1 MTIDQAIRL
10 ISAVAQLF
18 GVFVWPAVILFA
30 MVQFRAPLTELF
42 RNARQ
47 FSLKGAGFE
56 ASITRQR
63 EEAVAALGAAVA
75 TQAGSSGTEA
85 PPSLQE
91 IASALPSPRAQ
102 QRIQDS
108 CVLWV
113 DDRPGNNNF
122 ERQALEA
129 LGIRVDI
136 STSTEDA
143 LARVRWHPYDLII
156 SDMGRPPDARAGY
169 TLLDALRARGD
180 QTPYVIYASSRAP
193 KHIAEARQ
201 HGAIGC
207 TNSATELVEIVT
219 KTLATRPRIRVH
231 TYTNMDDSGGRSLD
245 S

>member
-1 MTIDQAIRL
+1 LTSDQVIQL
-10 ISAVAQLF
+10 ISALAQLF
-18 GVFVWPAVILFA
+18 GVFVWPALILFVV
-30 MVQFRAPLTELF
+30 VQFRAPLTELF
-42 RNARQ
+42 RNAGQ

-75 TQAGSSGTEA
+75 TRNEDGATGN
-85 PPSLQE
+85 PPDLQQV
-91 IASALPSPRAQ
+91 ASALPSLRTQ

-113 DDRPGNNNF
+113 DDRPGNNNY

-143 LARVRWHPYDLII
+143 LSRIRWRNYNMII

-169 TLLDALRARGD
+169 TLLDGLRARGD
-180 QTPYVIYASSRAP
+180 QTPYFIYASSRAP
-193 KHIAEARQ
+193 EHVAEARR
-201 HGAIGC
+201 HGAVGS
-207 TNSATELVEIVT
+207 TNSATELVQTVT
-219 KTLATRPRIRVH
+219 EVLSARPQNRP
-231 TYTNMDDSGGRSLD
+231 
-245 S
+245 